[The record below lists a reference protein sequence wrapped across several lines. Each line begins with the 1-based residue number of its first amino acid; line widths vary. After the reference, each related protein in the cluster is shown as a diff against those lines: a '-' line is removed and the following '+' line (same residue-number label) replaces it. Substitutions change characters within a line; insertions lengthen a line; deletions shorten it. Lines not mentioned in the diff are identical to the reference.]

1 VEAEEEC
8 KCPPPGAPG
17 WMSTF
22 ADLMSLLMCFFVLLL
37 SFSEMD
43 VLKFKQIA
51 GSMKFAFG
59 VQNQVKVED
68 IPKGT
73 SVIAQE
79 FSPGKPEPTPIEV
92 VMQQTIEIT
101 KAKLDFQDG
110 ESSKVGGEEDVKIR
124 KTERKIEEEASQDL
138 PTETSD
144 LVASADAQQEEAPVQ
159 QEDESD
165 AKSEVTDQTPSP
177 GISAQQGLAQKI
189 AKELRDEIE
198 DGAIEIE
205 ALGQQ
210 LIIRVREKG
219 AFPSGSAFLQ
229 PRFRPVITKVATIL
243 VDIPG
248 SIIISG
254 HTDNEPVQSELYRS
268 NWDLSAQ
275 RAVSV
280 AHEMIKVKGITDKQ
294 MSIIGYAGTKP
305 LSDGKTDLDQR
316 RNRRVE
322 ITIMQGEASESGEVS
337 TDYNDAEE

>member
-1 VEAEEEC
+1 MQEEC
-8 KCPPPGAPG
+8 KCPPEGLPA
-17 WMSTF
+17 WMGTF

-51 GSMKFAFG
+51 GSMKYAFG
-59 VQNQVKVED
+59 VQSMLEVKD

-79 FSPGKPEPTPIEV
+79 FTPGKPDPTPIEV
-92 VMQQTIEIT
+92 IMQQTIEVT

-110 ESSKVGGEEDVKIR
+110 DSNRVGGQENVK
-124 KTERKIEEEASQDL
+124 ERK
-138 PTETSD
+138 
-144 LVASADAQQEEAPVQ
+144 VATPEKENAQADNIADANADTDALGQKEESPMQEKQNDSEETQLQDFTPAPGV
-159 QEDESD
+159 
-165 AKSEVTDQTPSP
+165 
-177 GISAQQGLAQKI
+177 SAQHGLAKKV
-189 AKELRDEIE
+189 ANELREEIE

-205 ALGQQ
+205 SLGQQ

-229 PRFRPVITKVATIL
+229 PRFRPVIEKVAKIL
-243 VDIPG
+243 VDVPG
-248 SIIISG
+248 VVTISG
-254 HTDNEPVQSELYRS
+254 HTDNEQVRSELYSS

-280 AHEMIKVKGITDKQ
+280 AHEMLKVRGMKDKKLVVA
-294 MSIIGYAGTKP
+294 GYANSKP
-305 LSDGKTDLDQR
+305 LTKNKTKADRR

-322 ITIMQGEASESGEVS
+322 IMVMQGEASESEEIV
-337 TDYNDAEE
+337 AEPR